1 MLRSQ
6 SQTEIRQQAIGRF
19 GGESWSWL
27 ILVVNLECALDE
39 NFAES
44 KREAI
49 HCQHRARPGSAV
61 VHERACCATGL
72 NVSGEQCTVALVADL
87 REVSDRGRRIRDK
100 LEAVFCR
107 RCKRGPRSWC
117 PHRHPNRGGGV
128 LDVIPGE
135 PGCRVA
141 ERQPR
146 FNAAPVNAERS
157 EESTHK
163 SQCMS
168 GVEAVRNTKGV
179 EDGAK
184 VLDMKNGLAAVQVD
198 LYTAVGDL
206 SRPQD

>member
-1 MLRSQ
+1 MSIDWFSRGIFLLSLSGKAWGCGRKRCRTSVLPTTRPEWSDSLR
-6 SQTEIRQQAIGRF
+6 TETCQIPFLANDPRQVR
-19 GGESWSWL
+19 L
-27 ILVVNLECALDE
+27 PL
-39 NFAES
+39 
-44 KREAI
+44 
-49 HCQHRARPGSAV
+49 
-61 VHERACCATGL
+61 ATGL

-87 REVSDRGRRIRDK
+87 REVSDRGRRIRYK

-206 SRPQD
+206 SRPQE